1 MCRGGSEGRA
11 AAVIILGLTG
21 SIGMGKT
28 TAADAFQRL
37 GVPVFDADQEVHR
50 LLVRGGAAVTDV
62 EAVFPGVVAD
72 SAVDRGAL
80 GRRVFGDTDALKRL
94 EEILHPRVRASRA
107 RFLRAARARG
117 ESLVVL
123 DIPLLFETGGET
135 QCDYTCVVSA
145 PEFVQANRVLR
156 RPGMTP
162 EKFSGVLSRQMPDAE
177 KRRRADFVVRTGI
190 GKRYSLQ
197 HIKRIV
203 TMLRKRV
210 EGGRAPSPN
219 RCR

>member
-1 MCRGGSEGRA
+1 
-11 AAVIILGLTG
+11 
-21 SIGMGKT
+21 
-28 TAADAFQRL
+28 
-37 GVPVFDADQEVHR
+37 
-50 LLVRGGAAVTDV
+50 
-62 EAVFPGVVAD
+62 
-72 SAVDRGAL
+72 
-80 GRRVFGDTDALKRL
+80 
-94 EEILHPRVRASRA
+94 
-107 RFLRAARARG
+107 
-117 ESLVVL
+117 
-123 DIPLLFETGGET
+123 
-135 QCDYTCVVSA
+135 
-145 PEFVQANRVLR
+145 
-156 RPGMTP
+156 MTP